1 MKIQTGAITTGI
13 SLALLLALPG
23 AGAVSQSKELTTE
36 TLAAQA
42 EVVAVGK
49 VSSLVSGWNED
60 YSRIVTRVTLSVESY
75 IKGGNAGQP
84 LTILVP
90 GGEVDGVGELY
101 SHTAVFQSNESVLV
115 FAQKDLQGN
124 YRVSAGQQG
133 KYTVNRDDASGKL
146 MVGGTRTLQE
156 VTALVQK
163 AVLDQQ
169 QK

>member
-1 MKIQTGAITTGI
+1 MKVQSGVITTGI

-23 AGAVSQSKELTTE
+23 AGALSQSKEITTE
-36 TLAAQA
+36 ALAGQA

-49 VSSLVSGWNED
+49 VRSLVSGWNED
-60 YSRIVTRVTLSVESY
+60 HSRIVTRVTLAVESY
-75 IKGGNAGQP
+75 IKGGSAGQP

-90 GGEVDGVGELY
+90 GGEVGGVGELY
-101 SHTAVFQSNESVLV
+101 SHTAVFQSDENVLV
-115 FAQKDLQGN
+115 FAQKDRQGN

-133 KYTVNRDDASGKL
+133 KYTVRKDDASGQL

>member
-1 MKIQTGAITTGI
+1 MKIHTGVITRGI

-23 AGAVSQSKELTTE
+23 AGALSQSKEITTE
-36 TLAAQA
+36 ALAGQA

-49 VSSLVSGWNED
+49 VRSLVSGWSED
-60 YSRIVTRVTLSVESY
+60 HSRIITRVTLSVESY
-75 IKGGNAGQP
+75 IKGGSAGEP

-101 SHTAVFQSNESVLV
+101 SHTAVFQSDENVLV
-115 FAQKDLQGN
+115 FAQKDREGN
-124 YRVSAGQQG
+124 YRVAAGQQG
-133 KYTVNRDDASGKL
+133 KYTVKRDDVSGAL

-163 AVLDQQ
+163 AVLDQH

>member
-1 MKIQTGAITTGI
+1 MKIQSGIITTGI
-13 SLALLLALPG
+13 SLSLLLALPG
-23 AGAVSQSKELTTE
+23 AGAFSQSKELSTE
-36 TLAAQA
+36 ALAGQA

-49 VSSLVSGWNED
+49 VTSLVPQWNED
-60 YSRIVTRVTLSVESY
+60 HSRILTRVTLSVDQY

-101 SHTAVFQSNESVLV
+101 SHTAVFQSDESVLV
-115 FAQKDLQGN
+115 FAQKDRQGN

-133 KYTVNRDDASGKL
+133 KYTVKRDDASGRL
-146 MVGGTRTLQE
+146 MVGGSRTLQE

-163 AVLDQQ
+163 AIIDQN

>member
-1 MKIQTGAITTGI
+1 MKIQSGVITTGI
-13 SLALLLALPG
+13 SLALLLVLPG
-23 AGAVSQSKELTTE
+23 AGVLSQSKELTTE
-36 TLAAQA
+36 ALAGQA

-49 VSSLVSGWNED
+49 VSSLVSGG
-60 YSRIVTRVTLSVESY
+60 T
-75 IKGGNAGQP
+75 AGQP
-84 LTILVP
+84 LTPPAP

-101 SHTAVFQSNESVLV
+101 SHTAVFQSDENVLV
-115 FAQKDLQGN
+115 FAQKDRQGN

-133 KYTVNRDDASGKL
+133 KYTVRKDDASGQL

-156 VTALVQK
+156 VTAIVQK